1 MVVPGPCP
9 QCGSP
14 QLLYDEASNAVG
26 CPKCGLVVPLG
37 DQRPGGGGGPA
48 PAPSMGAPRKGG
60 NITTFLLGTLALLT
74 GTLIL
79 NWSWTSFLIGETGW
93 LLVFLYILSK

>member
-26 CPKCGLVVPLG
+26 CPKCGLIVPLG
-37 DQRPGGGGGPA
+37 DQKPGGGPA
-48 PAPSMGAPRKGG
+48 PSQMGGGAPRKGG
-60 NITTFLLGTLALLT
+60 NITTFLLGTLALLAAT
-74 GTLIL
+74 MFL
-79 NWSWTSFLIGETGW
+79 NWTSTSFLIGETCW
-93 LLVFLYILSK
+93 ILIYLYILSK

>member
-26 CPKCGLVVPLG
+26 CPKCGLIVPLG
-37 DQRPGGGGGPA
+37 DQRPGGGSGPSR
-48 PAPSMGAPRKGG
+48 SMGKTGGKG
-60 NITTFLLGTLALLT
+60 ITTFLLGTLGLLAI
-74 GTLIL
+74 TLML
-79 NWSWTSFLIGETGW
+79 NWTWTSFIILETTW
-93 LLVFLYILSK
+93 LLAYLYVLNK